1 MFNDLFDTLKGRQ
14 PKIIGSEKVKH
25 AAVVIPLVEK
35 DEQWYVLFE
44 VRAQNMRR
52 QPGEICFPGGRL
64 DEGED
69 FKSAALREV
78 CEELQV
84 SKDDVHMI
92 APMDVNLSVSGQMVV
107 PYLAV
112 LTNYNFTW
120 NKDEVETVFLV
131 PLPYFLET
139 QPAAYK
145 NHIYTQV
152 SENFPLEKIPGG
164 RAYPWHT
171 GEVDVYFY
179 DVPKDVCYP
188 WDADEHR
195 LKALDKAVWT
205 IWGLTARIMHA
216 TVRIIK
222 EKEIY
227 R

>member
-1 MFNDLFDTLKGRQ
+1 MFDDLFDALKGRQ
-14 PKIIGSEKVKH
+14 PKIIGSEIVKH
-25 AAVVIPLVEK
+25 AAVVIPLIKK

-78 CEELQV
+78 CEELQIN
-84 SKDDVHMI
+84 SEDVHII

-131 PLPYFLET
+131 PLQYFMET
-139 QPAAYK
+139 EPDAYK
-145 NHIYTQV
+145 NHVYTQV
-152 SENFPLEKIPGG
+152 SEDFPLEKIPGG

-171 GEVDVYFY
+171 GKVDVYFY
-179 DVPKDVCYP
+179 DVPKKICYP
-188 WDADEHR
+188 WESVT
-195 LKALDKAVWT
+195 DKRQTEDKDVW
-205 IWGLTARIMHA
+205 IVWGLTARFMHA
-216 TVRIIK
+216 TIRIIK